1 MDTGMRLPHV
11 RRLSLNP
18 ALDDSRPTDHVEPDL
33 RKPAAERVAI
43 WEDFVDIFHNP
54 SAVFARRE
62 HGSVFVPMIIIT
74 VAITLLYLANRGVLE
89 PLMAAEARRAMPA
102 RNAQVS
108 ADVAARM
115 DQVSGIFGVIGV
127 FVFTPI
133 GIALTGLLV
142 WIVGR
147 IVGSTQSL
155 HAAMIVA
162 TYAYIP
168 MILGAVVVSAHALFV
183 DPAQLRGIYDVM
195 LSAGRLVDPATAS
208 PFVRASLGRV
218 DVFIIWQT
226 VLLAIG
232 LAVTGRISRNRAL
245 VAGFL
250 IWLIPTLLGLLGPL
264 ITESMK

>member
-1 MDTGMRLPHV
+1 MRLPHV
-11 RRLSLNP
+11 RRISFNP
-18 ALDDSRPTDHVEPDL
+18 AMDDSRPIDHVEPDL
-33 RKPAAERVAI
+33 RKPATERVAI

-74 VAITLLYLANRGVLE
+74 VAVTLLYLANRGVLD
-89 PLMAAEARRAMPA
+89 PLIAAEARRAMPGG
-102 RNAQVS
+102 NAEVP
-108 ADVAARM
+108 ADMQATM
-115 DQVSGIFGVIGV
+115 DQLGGIFGVIGV
-127 FVFTPI
+127 LVFTPI
-133 GIALTGLLV
+133 GIALTSLLV

-147 IVGSTQSL
+147 IVGSTQTF

-162 TYAYIP
+162 TYSYIP
-168 MILGAVVVSAHALFV
+168 MIVGAVVVSAHALFM

-208 PFVRASLGRV
+208 PFVRAVLGRV

-232 LAVTGRISRNRAL
+232 LAVTGRISRDRAL
-245 VAGFL
+245 IAGFL
-250 IWLIPTLLGLLGPL
+250 FWLIPTLFGLIGPL
-264 ITESMK
+264 LAEMMK